1 MDDGMMRLALS
12 EAERCLEW
20 GDVPVGAVQRRGRRM
35 PKEELQRRE
44 KALMKAPLFSDLAK
58 RHLRAI
64 ARVTGIAEF
73 RPGTAVVK
81 IGAPGRVFYV
91 MLKGEAKVVSK
102 AGRTV
107 RRLKAGDF
115 FGEISLLDGEP
126 RSATVIAETPL
137 WCLSLAGQDFR
148 EIMAQEPTLSIAIV
162 RELASRLRTASS
174 PLVG

>member
-1 MDDGMMRLALS
+1 
-12 EAERCLEW
+12 
-20 GDVPVGAVQRRGRRM
+20 M

-44 KALMKAPLFSDLAK
+44 EALMRAPLFSELPK

-64 ARVTGIAEF
+64 ARVTGVSEF
-73 RPGTAVVK
+73 RPATTVVK

-91 MLKGEAKVVSK
+91 ILKGEAKVVSK

-115 FGEISLLDGEP
+115 FGEISLLDGGP

-148 EIMAQEPTLSIAIV
+148 DIMAREPTLAIAIV
-162 RELASRLRTASS
+162 RELAARLRETTS
-174 PLVG
+174 PLVA

>member
-1 MDDGMMRLALS
+1 
-12 EAERCLEW
+12 
-20 GDVPVGAVQRRGRRM
+20 M

-44 KALMKAPLFSDLAK
+44 GALTRAPLFSDLPK
-58 RHLRAI
+58 RHLRAV
-64 ARVTGIAEF
+64 ARVTGISEF
-73 RPGTAVVK
+73 RPGTTVVK

-91 MLKGEAKVVSK
+91 ILKGEAKVVSK

-115 FGEISLLDGEP
+115 FGEISLLDGGP

-148 EIMAQEPTLSIAIV
+148 EIMAREPTLAIAIV
-162 RELASRLRTASS
+162 RELAARLRETTS
-174 PLVG
+174 PLVA